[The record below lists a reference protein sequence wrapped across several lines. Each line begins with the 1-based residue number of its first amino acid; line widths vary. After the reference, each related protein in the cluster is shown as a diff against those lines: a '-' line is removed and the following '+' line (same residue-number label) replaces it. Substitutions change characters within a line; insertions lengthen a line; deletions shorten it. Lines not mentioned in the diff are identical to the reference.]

1 MAELENEWM
10 QYLTM
15 QHTEKTTGFSS
26 ETTHIKRVCNDI
38 DGPSIGKINHDMEL
52 FISTKT
58 KVLFLNHIVDIHNL
72 FWNLLYIFFKLLIF
86 NFWNNFIKFKN

>member
-26 ETTHIKRVCNDI
+26 ETTHIKRVSNDI
-38 DGPSIGKINHDMEL
+38 DGPSIGKINH
-52 FISTKT
+52 
-58 KVLFLNHIVDIHNL
+58 
-72 FWNLLYIFFKLLIF
+72 LI
-86 NFWNNFIKFKN
+86 